1 MTRNSLTCNELILL
15 TFNNHNLH
23 IKACR
28 WKEFNVFYKLVLK
41 ILIFWISLSSL
52 RFFVS
57 KKRQTVLI
65 SAFRAA
71 PATCFSLTFFSRC
84 LDSSISMMALNPL
97 CNSRSSVTFH
107 CDFWS
112 HVWIAAHQRNDQI
125 HLITIQNW
133 SPGLATKIWRPAWI
147 KKTRNSFTCIK
158 LIVLTIYYL
167 YLQLLR

>member
-41 ILIFWISLSSL
+41 ILIYWISLSSL

-57 KKRQTVLI
+57 KKHQTVLI

-97 CNSRSSVTFH
+97 CNSRSSVTFSLW
-107 CDFWS
+107 FWVS
-112 HVWIAAHQRNDQI
+112 RLDRCSSKKWPDPFDHYSELEPWI
-125 HLITIQNW
+125 
-133 SPGLATKIWRPAWI
+133 G
-147 KKTRNSFTCIK
+147 
-158 LIVLTIYYL
+158 Y
-167 YLQLLR
+167 